1 MDFFEHQEAAR
12 KRTTLL
18 VVLFILALVG
28 TVVATYFL
36 AFGIAHTAGFVHG
49 YARAAEDGGH
59 LVLPGL
65 WDWRILVIAGSA
77 TLLVI
82 GGGTVYKINELSGGG
97 AVIAAHLGGRIVA
110 RGTQDQAERRL
121 LNVVEE
127 MAIASG
133 TPVPPVFVLNDERG
147 INAFAAGRSP
157 ADAVIGVTRGA
168 IETLDRDQLQGVIAH
183 EFSHILNGDMRLNVR
198 LIGILHGILL
208 LSLIGQFM
216 LRAGWYGPHGRR
228 SRDKSVLYVVA
239 IGVGLVI
246 IGAIGSFFGNLIK
259 SGVNRQREFLAD
271 ASAVQFTRNPGGI
284 AGALKKVLGLSI
296 GSRVTSPAAPEAS
309 HMFFGQATY
318 AGFAGLF
325 ATHPPLKRRIL
336 RIEPTWDGKIERVQP
351 LSRLEAPDRPAAAEG
366 RGAGLVGVGLL
377 GASAPGVSVP
387 PRAAPA
393 MQRIGLLEQKD
404 LEQARLMLDRLPLPV
419 RQAGDD
425 AFGAQCLV
433 FALLIDADPVVAQ
446 TQIDLIAQRGADGLD
461 RRTRS
466 LLDLVRSCGRDLRL
480 AVLDLA
486 LPSLRQ
492 LSPGQYNAFREL
504 VGRLAAAD
512 RKLSLFEWCV
522 QRIVIGLLDE
532 QFHLTIPPRTQY
544 DAIKRL
550 GEQVRTLLSA
560 LARVGNNDG
569 PARRLAFRAGAER
582 VPELGLTDLNAG
594 RLSDL
599 ASAVDE
605 LAKVAPRHKR
615 RVIEACAA
623 TLSAD
628 REVTSVEAELFRA
641 MAQALDVPVPPLH
654 PGATLI

>member
-1 MDFFEHQEAAR
+1 MDFFEHQDAAR
-12 KRTTLL
+12 RRTTLL
-18 VVLFILALVG
+18 VVLFVLALLG
-28 TVVATYFL
+28 TVIATYFL
-36 AFGIAHTAGFVHG
+36 AFGVAHAVGFAHG
-49 YARAAEDGGH
+49 YARGPDGEGLLALH
-59 LVLPGL
+59 GL
-65 WDWRILVIAGSA
+65 WDWRLLAIAGGA

-82 GGGTVYKINELSGGG
+82 GGGMLYKINELSGGG
-97 AVIAAHLGGRIVA
+97 PVIAAHLGGTIVA
-110 RGTQDQAERRL
+110 RGTQDAAERRL

-133 TPVPPVFVLNDERG
+133 TPVPPVFVLNHERG
-147 INAFAAGRSP
+147 INAFAAGRTP
-157 ADAVIGVTRGA
+157 TDAVIGVTRGA

-216 LRAGWYGPHGRR
+216 LRATWYGSHGRS
-228 SRDKSVLYVVA
+228 SRGKGVLYVVA

-296 GSRVTSPAAPEAS
+296 GSRLTSPAAPEAS

-318 AGFAGLF
+318 SGFAGLF
-325 ATHPPLKRRIL
+325 ATHPPLKRRIQ
-336 RIEPTWDGKIERVQP
+336 RIEPNWDGKVERIRPVP
-351 LSRLEAPDRPAAAEG
+351 RPEAPIQAAAGRDRTAALAGLAGAGAIGAGRPA
-366 RGAGLVGVGLL
+366 
-377 GASAPGVSVP
+377 PT
-387 PRAAPA
+387 PA
-393 MQRIGLLEQKD
+393 MQRIGLLEQED
-404 LEQARLMLDRLPLPV
+404 VERARFMLDRLPASL
-419 RQAGDD
+419 RAAGDD

-433 FALLIDADPVVAQ
+433 FALLIDPDPAIAESQV
-446 TQIDLIAQRGADGLD
+446 DLIAQRGADGLD
-461 RRTRS
+461 RQTRS
-466 LLDLVRSCGRDLRL
+466 LLGSVRSCGRDMRL
-480 AVLDLA
+480 AMLDLA

-492 LSPGQYNAFREL
+492 LSPGQYETFREL

-532 QFHLTIPPRTQY
+532 QFSLAGPPRTQY
-544 DAIKRL
+544 YALKGL
-550 GEQVRTLLSA
+550 GEEVRTLLSV
-560 LARVGNNDG
+560 LARVGHTDDA
-569 PARRLAFRAGAER
+569 ARRRAFLAGAAR
-582 VPELGLTDLNAG
+582 VGELGL
-594 RLSDL
+594 SDL
-599 ASAVDE
+599 DAGGLSELATAVDE
-605 LAKVAPRHKR
+605 LATVAPRHKR

-628 REVTSVEAELFRA
+628 REVTAVEAELFRA
-641 MAQALDVPVPPLH
+641 LAQALGVPVPPLH
-654 PGATLI
+654 PGAALI